1 MSPLNAL
8 FSALL
13 LSSAALGAPALCQE
27 DASSVALDV
36 EYDRLYSR
44 YANALETWAIEEKK
58 MRRNGVPQNRLPK
71 APGFEYQP
79 GFLDLAKR
87 GSVDARLWM
96 IQNPAFHG
104 ETAPERRAVL
114 QHWYRMI
121 VEENADFESMGHV
134 IEELG
139 TSKRRL
145 GEEFIL
151 AMLAEIPERS
161 TNAEFIVGALYH
173 RAWILSDGMATKDAE
188 RRAEAMEIFSVIV
201 AGYPTSKEAAK
212 SAGVLYAVES
222 NDLRKALHR
231 WCDECRAVLA
241 EGAGPDKWPANPMH
255 QAQPKM
261 AVLAASGS
269 GRAQQW
275 TAQFYP
281 AFDQRDRRSQDLGAL
296 WLGQEISNRRSA
308 AEHVWMDLKFDILDL
323 AAEVSGEADWAF
335 DLVKG
340 LDEEVSFFL
349 PDRYGPLLRKV
360 IEISK
365 NDRVRE
371 QAQLT
376 LARSLSKGETF
387 PELSQAL
394 ALFKSLEREGQIE
407 RIQKEAEEHREGL
420 ERVMPGAVSPELIGK
435 DAEGIKIDLKA
446 YEGKVLVL
454 WFWSFTRAE
463 EGQFEAA
470 RTLIENMK
478 HEDFAFLGVNCDLR
492 SPAAF
497 RRQADKEGIGWRNA
511 LQYRP
516 TGHMTDAFG
525 VHHWPTA
532 LVIGVDGVLRGRSID
547 LVACEALSR
556 ELLEDRIIQEKD

>member
-1 MSPLNAL
+1 MSPLNVL
-8 FSALL
+8 LSLLL
-13 LSSAALGAPALCQE
+13 LSSSSLSAPALCQE
-27 DASSVALDV
+27 DATAVALDV

-58 MRRNGVPQNRLPK
+58 LRRQGLPQSRLPK
-71 APGFEYQP
+71 APGFEFQP
-79 GFLDLAKR
+79 SFLDLAKR

-96 IQNPAFHG
+96 IQNPSFHG
-104 ETAPERRAVL
+104 ETAPARREAL
-114 QHWYRMI
+114 QHWYQVLVRENPD
-121 VEENADFESMGHV
+121 VEFMGQV

-151 AMLAEIPERS
+151 ATLAEIPEHS
-161 TNAEFIVGALYH
+161 TNSEFIVGALYH
-173 RAWILSDGMATKDAE
+173 RAWILSDGMATKDPE
-188 RRAEAMEIFSVIV
+188 RRAEALEIFFVIV
-201 AGYPTSKEAAK
+201 SGYPTSKEASK

-222 NDLRKALHR
+222 NLLRKALHS
-231 WCDECRAVLA
+231 WCDTCRALQA
-241 EGAGPDKWPANPMH
+241 EGAGPAQWPANPMH
-255 QAQPKM
+255 QTQPKM
-261 AVLAASGS
+261 TVLAASGS
-269 GRAQQW
+269 GQAQQW

-296 WLGQEISNRRSA
+296 WLGQEISNRRSS

-323 AAEVSGEADWAF
+323 AAAVSGEADWAF

-349 PDRYGPLLRKV
+349 PDRYGPVLKKV
-360 IEISK
+360 IEVTTD
-365 NDRVRE
+365 DRVRE
-371 QAQLT
+371 QARLT
-376 LARSLSKGETF
+376 LARSLAKGKTF
-387 PELSQAL
+387 PELSEAL
-394 ALFKSLEREGQIE
+394 ALFKSLEDEGQIE
-407 RIQKEAEEHREGL
+407 RIRKEAEEHREGL
-420 ERVMPGAVSPELIGK
+420 ERVMPGVVAPALIGK
-435 DAEGIKIDLKA
+435 DAEGLKIDLKA
-446 YEGKVLVL
+446 YEGKVLVV

-470 RTLIENMK
+470 HELIKNMEG
-478 HEDFAFLGVNCDLR
+478 EDFAFLGVNCDLR

-497 RRQADKEGIGWRNA
+497 QRQANKEGVSWRNA

-532 LVIGVDGVLRGRSID
+532 FVIGVDGVLRGRSID
-547 LVACEALSR
+547 LSACEALSL
-556 ELLEDRIIQEKD
+556 ELLEARIILEKD